1 MAKNKEKDD
10 VFLEDEDIL
19 GEEFLDEE
27 TDEEEA
33 EDLEEEAESD
43 DDDEETDDDED
54 EDEDEDEDVKESFDF
69 SDDVSALME
78 GESLPESFKDK
89 AAIIFEAALT
99 SKLAVLKEEMKQ
111 KAQAEVDRQ
120 VNEQTDA
127 TIELMVSTVDK
138 YISHIAEEWLKENEL
153 AVEQGIKT
161 EITENFMAGLKNLFV
176 ENYIDIPEEKVD
188 VVESLVSEVS
198 RLKKNLD
205 EEIELNITLK
215 ESLNDKT
222 KKEIVA
228 EMAEDLSVL
237 DQDKFLAL
245 TEDLELVS
253 ETSFRKKLNTI
264 KESYFKKSA
273 SVGSSFRTSAD
284 EELEFLGSNID
295 ESEDGPKT
303 FSKMDFYAKA
313 LAPKID
319 PRFLGR

>member
-43 DDDEETDDDED
+43 DDDDDESEDDED
-54 EDEDEDEDVKESFDF
+54 DEDEDEDVKESFDF

-138 YISHIAEEWLKENEL
+138 YISHIAKY
-153 AVEQGIKT
+153 T
-161 EITENFMAGLKNLFV
+161 EF
-176 ENYIDIPEEKVD
+176 
-188 VVESLVSEVS
+188 
-198 RLKKNLD
+198 
-205 EEIELNITLK
+205 
-215 ESLNDKT
+215 
-222 KKEIVA
+222 
-228 EMAEDLSVL
+228 
-237 DQDKFLAL
+237 
-245 TEDLELVS
+245 
-253 ETSFRKKLNTI
+253 
-264 KESYFKKSA
+264 
-273 SVGSSFRTSAD
+273 
-284 EELEFLGSNID
+284 
-295 ESEDGPKT
+295 
-303 FSKMDFYAKA
+303 
-313 LAPKID
+313 
-319 PRFLGR
+319 